1 MKETV
6 EGWSA
11 LECLPS
17 MDETPGSILSTTE
30 THKRQPSDGG
40 GKARN
45 QAVFWTRE
53 VTNEGKA
60 GSRQGNDV
68 CTGI

>member
-11 LECLPS
+11 LECLTS
-17 MDETPGSILSTTE
+17 RDDTPGSILFTTE
-30 THKRQPSDGG
+30 THNR
-40 GKARN
+40 
-45 QAVFWTRE
+45 TE
-53 VTNEGKA
+53 EGKLETKLCS
-60 GSRQGNDV
+60 GQEKVMDEGKVWSRQRNDM